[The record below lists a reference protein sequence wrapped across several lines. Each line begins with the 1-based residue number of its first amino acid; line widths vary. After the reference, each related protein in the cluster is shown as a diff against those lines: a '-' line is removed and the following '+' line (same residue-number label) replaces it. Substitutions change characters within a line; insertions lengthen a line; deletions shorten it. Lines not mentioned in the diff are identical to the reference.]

1 MISLHWL
8 DIDSSS
14 DFPPVKLAL
23 TEPDGLLAAGG
34 DLSTERL
41 LKAYQHGIFPWY
53 SQDEPI
59 LWWSP
64 NPRFVLYPGQL
75 KISRSL
81 KKNIRNNPYRVT
93 MDTAFDQVITQC
105 SRQPRPGQAG
115 TWISDEMLEAYQRM
129 HRLGHAHSVEV
140 WEQDELVGG
149 LYGMHVGPVFCGES
163 MFSRRSNTS
172 KVALYHLCQFLI
184 QQGFVLIDSQ
194 VYTEHLES
202 LGAVMI
208 PREEYIKTL
217 QQPTA
222 VTMPANWSALFQQY
236 METTRT

>member
-14 DFPPVKLAL
+14 DFPPVELAL

-34 DLSTERL
+34 DLSAERL

-53 SQDEPI
+53 SEDEPI

-64 NPRFVLYPGQL
+64 NPRFVLYPEQL
-75 KISRSL
+75 KVSRSL
-81 KKNIRNNPYRVT
+81 KKSIRNNPYRVT
-93 MDTAFDQVITQC
+93 MDTAFDQVIEQC
-105 SRQPRPGQAG
+105 SRQPRRGQAG

-140 WEQDELVGG
+140 WQDDELVGG

-163 MFSRRSNTS
+163 MFSQRSNTS
-172 KVALYHLCQFLI
+172 KIALYHLCQFLI
-184 QQGFVLIDSQ
+184 RQGFVLIDSQ

-208 PREEYIKTL
+208 PREEYTKTL
-217 QQPTA
+217 QQPTE
-222 VTMPANWSALFQQY
+222 VNMPANWSALFQQY
-236 METTRT
+236 METAKP

>member
-8 DIDSSS
+8 DPENSLY
-14 DFPPVKLAL
+14 FPPVEQAL
-23 TEPDGLLAAGG
+23 EEPDGLLAAGG

-41 LKAYQHGIFPWY
+41 LSAYRHGIFPWY
-53 SQDEPI
+53 SEDEPV

-64 NPRFVLYPGQL
+64 NPRFVLYPEQL
-75 KISRSL
+75 KVSRSL
-81 KKNIRNNPYRVT
+81 KKNIRNSACQVT
-93 MDTAFDQVITQC
+93 MDTAFDRVIEQC
-105 SRQPRPGQAG
+105 SRLPRPGQAG
-115 TWISDEMLEAYQRM
+115 TWISPDMLEAYQRL

-140 WEQDELVGG
+140 WMENELVGG
-149 LYGMHVGPVFCGES
+149 LYGVHTGPVFCGES
-163 MFSRRSNTS
+163 MFSLRSNTS
-172 KVALYHLCQFLI
+172 KIALYHLCQFLL

-217 QQPTA
+217 QQPTDIN
-222 VTMPANWSALFQQY
+222 MPANWSALFQQY
-236 METTRT
+236 MEATS